1 MLDLLFEMQ
10 YELTEEDVIFYD
22 EIVCMVTLE
31 CTPMEDLLDDLLT
44 DEQKEQY
51 EIYIETQGN
60 YPDLFP
66 VE

>member
-1 MLDLLFEMQ
+1 MEQSEIKLFEGQ
-10 YELTEEDVIFYD
+10 NIRYVW
-22 EIVCMVTLE
+22 
-31 CTPMEDLLDDLLT
+31 

-51 EIYIETQGN
+51 EIYMETQGN